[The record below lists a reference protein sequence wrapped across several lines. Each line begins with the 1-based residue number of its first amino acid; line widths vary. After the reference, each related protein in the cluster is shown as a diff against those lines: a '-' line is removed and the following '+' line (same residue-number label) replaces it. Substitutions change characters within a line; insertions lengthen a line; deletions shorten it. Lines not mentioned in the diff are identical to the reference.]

1 LKKNNGCNNDHTY
14 FSFRDLNGCSDKLDL
29 VISSSILYSK
39 VANFTNLKEED
50 MTSDHVPIKIVLK
63 TSKNF
68 KMGVM

>member
-1 LKKNNGCNNDHTY
+1 LNKNNGCNNDHTN
-14 FSFRDLNGCSDKLDL
+14 FCFRDLNGCSDKLDL